1 MSRPEVRL
9 VVLYE
14 DKVHD
19 SFLRRLFKKRPGHG
33 RVRFEKCVDSSGVLG
48 RLGREVDA
56 LRSQKHQQNLGLV
69 VVIDADEKGLSQR
82 VDELEGR
89 IEADARGGARAA
101 GERIAFVVPALEIET
116 WYVHLCVPSARPVDE
131 TRDYKASPAWR
142 ELEKDL
148 SAASRRAVDAWP
160 PAPDRQDPPSLSA
173 ARDELKRV
181 E

>member
-69 VVIDADEKGLSQR
+69 VVIQALMIKGFDEEAPRATAEL
-82 VDELEGR
+82 VDEVIDAARRRMEEGLYR
-89 IEADARGGARAA
+89 EDFELVA
-101 GERIAFVVPALEIET
+101 RIA
-116 WYVHLCVPSARPVDE
+116 
-131 TRDYKASPAWR
+131 RDPRHELPNDPRTNDLLRYFRLLPYSNGSEWFYPHPLLTLSKVRVSPAG
-142 ELEKDL
+142 
-148 SAASRRAVDAWP
+148 S
-160 PAPDRQDPPSLSA
+160 DR
-173 ARDELKRV
+173 
-181 E
+181 